1 MMDDKTYIFTFA
13 FKPQKLSQAREYIER
28 KYEDLDRLTASQL
41 SALRLPKL
49 LELIRQTPE
58 EEIEQLSKTLKKETL
73 WFLYMSI
80 PTIRNPIAFRKN
92 KSSLIS

>member
-58 EEIEQLSKTLKKETL
+58 EEIEQLSKTLKKRDVMVLVYE
-73 WFLYMSI
+73 YPYHQES
-80 PTIRNPIAFRKN
+80 NSVQK
-92 KSSLIS
+92 K